1 MKSTLFM
8 LFNALGSQNRP
19 AQWLLPPL
27 SPNSPNLLV
36 FEPNKNIAS
45 TTTTFH
51 PDGSKTFRVSIDT
64 SSIQSAG
71 LFYNVLAHEL
81 GHVADRRDMSG
92 GIMDFTVIK
101 NQKGQLFQHSPY
113 HKTNFR
119 YPYYAHLNGSGILIN
134 KWV

>member
-1 MKSTLFM
+1 M

-19 AQWLLPPL
+19 ADWLLPPL

-36 FEPNKNIAS
+36 LEPNKNIAS
-45 TTTTFH
+45 TTTTVH
-51 PDGSKTFRVSIDT
+51 PDGSKTFRVSID
-64 SSIQSAG
+64 SSQIQTAG
-71 LFYNVLAHEL
+71 LFYNVLRHEM

-113 HKTNFR
+113 YKTNFR
-119 YPYYAHLNGSGILIN
+119 YPYSAHLNGSGII
-134 KWV
+134 VDRFY